1 MKTIQQLIKSAMVN
15 YHGMHK
21 QNDIRMATEYGT
33 AEYDKAGE
41 SREWYRKGLEE
52 SISDLKAIGIELDI
66 LV

>member
-1 MKTIQQLIKSAMVN
+1 MKTIQGLIKSAMVN

-21 QNDIRMATEYGT
+21 QNGIRLATEYGT
-33 AEYDKAGE
+33 DEYDEAGE

-52 SISDLKAIGIELDI
+52 AISDLKAIGIELDI